1 MSVQGSSNEGSSTN
15 AFANEDEL
23 MEIGRDKKRND
34 HKIERLVDW
43 NVGVL
48 SSLVK
53 RIIARR
59 REKGL
64 PDYNWGRNF
73 DAKVALTHDGGTV
86 LDEVRETIELPDFDE
101 KAAHGEM
108 DHESIELHPV
118 VVTQLREFVRCV
130 AMLYNDN
137 PCKFPMAIYISS

>member
-1 MSVQGSSNEGSSTN
+1 MSVQGSSDEGSSTN

-23 MEIGRDKKRND
+23 LEIGRGKKRND
-34 HKIERLVDW
+34 NKTERLIDW

-48 SSLVK
+48 SNLIK

-86 LDEVRETIELPDFDE
+86 LDEVSEIIALPDFDE
-101 KAAHGEM
+101 NAAHGEM
-108 DHESIELHPV
+108 DHESIELHQA

-137 PCKFPMAIYISS
+137 PCKFPMAIYASN